1 MTPMV
6 IRYPLDETGTS
17 PDNLVLNEP
26 HELGSRQVRCI
37 ALHYGAFFTESL
49 RVRDAATG
57 QLLTSAQFY
66 PAELYAVP
74 TALYG
79 KEICA
84 IIVIT
89 DPTVSGNVLVDYQVL
104 GGYYGASTQAIIQQ
118 LENLNLDDRPV
129 SWHNVIDKP
138 SEFPPTWHYHDAG
151 DIIGFEFVVQALDRI
166 RDAVLMG
173 DRASHDEIYRY
184 IDRAY
189 DELLDLINRQG
200 EDISAHVAITSG
212 NPHGTTAAMTGA
224 YTTQQVDVLLAN
236 LMAALNTVVITVG
249 AGTTLNNRNAY
260 NRKYIGVSGGGA
272 IAVQGGIFQ
281 KDDVIYLRADSG
293 QISVVGSGCTI
304 NVPYGQNN
312 VMPGAGSTT
321 ALVFRSSTVA
331 DLIGQTQ
338 YT

>member
-1 MTPMV
+1 MV

-57 QLLTSAQFY
+57 QPLNSTQYY

-129 SWHNVIDKP
+129 SWPNIIDKP

-151 DIIGFEFVVQALDRI
+151 DIFGFEFVVQALDRI
-166 RDAVLMG
+166 RDAILMG
-173 DRASHDEIYRY
+173 DKASHDEIYRY
-184 IDRAY
+184 IDRMY
-189 DELLDLINRQG
+189 DELVDLIDRQG
-200 EDISAHVAITSG
+200 DALRAHIADKN
-212 NPHGTTAAMTGA
+212 NPHQTTPGKIGA
-224 YTTQQVDVLLAN
+224 YTTQQVDSLIASLRSE
-236 LMAALNTVVITVG
+236 LNTVVITVG
-249 AGTTLNNRNAY
+249 AGTTLSSRSAY
-260 NRKYIGVSGGGA
+260 NRRYIGVSGSGA
-272 IAVQGGIFQ
+272 IVVPGGVFQ
-281 KDDVIYLRADSG
+281 KDDVVYLRADSG
-293 QISVVGSGCTI
+293 SITVVGSGCSI
-304 NVPYGQNN
+304 NLPYGQNN
-312 VMPGAGSTT
+312 VLAGSGSTV
-321 ALVFRSSTVA
+321 ALVFRSGTVA

-338 YT
+338 FT

>member
-57 QLLTSAQFY
+57 QLLTADQYY

-118 LENLNLDDRPV
+118 LDNLNLDDRPV
-129 SWHNVIDKP
+129 SWPNVIDKP

-151 DIIGFEFVVQALDRI
+151 DIFGFEFVVQALDRI
-166 RDAVLMG
+166 RDAILMG
-173 DRASHDEIYRY
+173 DQASHDEIYRY
-184 IDRAY
+184 IDRMY
-189 DELLDLINRQG
+189 DELVDLINRQ
-200 EDISAHVAITSG
+200 DDALQQHIADTN
-212 NPHGTTAAMTGA
+212 NPHQTTPGKIGA
-224 YTTQQVDVLLAN
+224 YTIQQVDSLLAN
-236 LMAALNTVVITVG
+236 LFASLNTVVISVGQGTV
-249 AGTTLNNRNAY
+249 LNSRNAY
-260 NRKYIGVSGGGA
+260 NRRYIGVSGSGS
-272 IAVQGGIFQ
+272 IVVQGGVFQ
-281 KDDVIYLRADSG
+281 KDDIVYLRADTG
-293 QISVVGSGCTI
+293 PVSVVGSGCTI
-304 NVPYGQNN
+304 NLPYGQNN
-312 VMPGAGSTT
+312 VMGGAGATT
-321 ALVFRSSTVA
+321 ALVFRSPTSA
-331 DLIGQTQ
+331 DLIGATQ
-338 YT
+338 WL

>member
-6 IRYPLDETGTS
+6 IRYPLDETGTR

-57 QLLTSAQFY
+57 QLLNSTQYY

-89 DPTVSGNVLVDYQVL
+89 DPTVSSNVLVDYQVL

-118 LENLNLDDRPV
+118 LDNLNLDDRPV
-129 SWHNVIDKP
+129 SWPNIIDKP

-151 DIIGFEFVVQALDRI
+151 DIFGFEFVVQALDRI
-166 RDAVLMG
+166 RDAILMG
-173 DRASHDEIYRY
+173 DQASHDEIYRY
-184 IDRAY
+184 IDRMY
-189 DELLDLINRQG
+189 DELVDLINRQ
-200 EDISAHVAITSG
+200 DDALQQHIANTN
-212 NPHGTTAAMTGA
+212 NPHQTTPGKIGA
-224 YTTQQVDVLLAN
+224 YTIQQVDSLLAN
-236 LMAALNTVVITVG
+236 MLASLNTVVIAVG
-249 AGTTLNNRNAY
+249 AGTTLSSRSAY
-260 NRKYIGVSGGGA
+260 NRRYIGVSGS
-272 IAVQGGIFQ
+272 GGIVVPGGVFQ
-281 KDDVIYLRADSG
+281 KDDVVYLRADSG
-293 QISVVGSGCTI
+293 QVSVIGSGCAI
-304 NVPYGQNN
+304 NLPYGQNN
-312 VMPGAGSTT
+312 VLAGAGSTV
-321 ALVFRSSTVA
+321 ALVFRSGNVA

-338 YT
+338 YV